1 MSNFV
6 YRADEHTEMTDE
18 EWEEWASDNNIIH
31 NHEYA
36 CRNF

>member
-6 YRADEHTEMTDE
+6 YRADEHTEMTD
-18 EWEEWASDNNIIH
+18 EEWASDNNIIH